1 MKWDTREGFY
11 VVPIM
16 LRPQSV
22 GTIRLRSSNPF
33 EYPILQPNY
42 LTAKEDMLVI
52 YRGIKKPI
60 HIYDLVTGITYY
72 YPNIPPNVYYIYLFI
87 Y

>member
-1 MKWDTREGFY
+1 MKWDTGEGFY

-16 LRPQSV
+16 IRPQSV

-52 YRGIKKPI
+52 YRGMKCPYMFMLLSRGLI
-60 HIYDLVTGITYY
+60 LTC
-72 YPNIPPNVYYIYLFI
+72 VYINN
-87 Y
+87 